1 MLSAVFLGKEKQY
14 FMFPLQSFYIA
25 LCQQIAQRTDM
36 GNIAL
41 TAEQGKQGV
50 VQLCF
55 FIRFPYGCPAKFF
68 FYLHTFSAKPL
79 PCLSPD

>member
-25 LCQQIAQRTDM
+25 VCQQITQRTDM
-36 GNIAL
+36 GNTAL

-55 FIRFPYGCPAKFF
+55 LSDSLMGVLPSF
-68 FYLHTFSAKPL
+68 FYFHTFSAKPL
-79 PCLSPD
+79 PCLSL